1 MNIYSKLFQLQQEFK
16 SAKNQENKFGKYN
29 FRNIEIM
36 LSELKP
42 LLNKLGLVITFNE
55 EFIND
60 GFLKSTVSLIDTE
73 DGETVSTNSICAI
86 DSNVKGMS
94 NSQATGCALTYS
106 RKYSLQALLAI
117 DDGKSDPDSMNGN
130 DFNNNSKSQN
140 KSLTKEEKVSNILD
154 QINECNT
161 IDELTALWKQIG
173 DWTKNETIKTAF
185 TSKKN
190 ILKQRLVK
198 FLIK

>member
-130 DFNNNSKSQN
+130 DFNNNSKPQN
-140 KSLTKEEKVSNILD
+140 KSMTTAEKVSDILN
-154 QINECNT
+154 QISECQT
-161 IDELTALWKQIG
+161 IEELTDLWNRLKS
-173 DWTKNETIKTAF
+173 WTNNETIKTAF
-185 TSKKN
+185 TTKKKLIKN
-190 ILKQRLVK
+190 I
-198 FLIK
+198 

>member
-130 DFNNNSKSQN
+130 DFNNNSKPQN
-140 KSLTKEEKVSNILD
+140 KSMTTAEKVSNILD
-154 QINECNT
+154 QISECNT
-161 IDELTALWKQIG
+161 INELTALWNKIG
-173 DWTKNETIKTAF
+173 NWSKNESIKASF
-185 TSKKN
+185 TSKKETLKN
-190 ILKQRLVK
+190 I
-198 FLIK
+198 

>member
-130 DFNNNSKSQN
+130 DFNNNSKPQN
-140 KSLTKEEKVSNILD
+140 KSMTTAEKVSSIIS
-154 QINECNT
+154 QISECNT
-161 IDELTALWKQIG
+161 IDDLTALWKRIG
-173 DWTKNETIKTAF
+173 DWSKNESIKASFTA
-185 TSKKN
+185 KKN
-190 ILKQRLVK
+190 ILKN
-198 FLIK
+198 I

>member
-16 SAKNQENKFGKYN
+16 STKNQENKFGKYN
-29 FRNIEIM
+29 FRNIEVM

-60 GFLKSTVSLIDTE
+60 GFLKSTVTLIDTE
-73 DGETVSTNSICAI
+73 DGESASTNSICAI
-86 DSNVKGMS
+86 DSEVKGMS

-117 DDGKSDPDSMNGN
+117 DDGKSDPDSMNGDN
-130 DFNNNSKSQN
+130 FNKPQN
-140 KSLTKEEKVSNILD
+140 KSLTTAEKVSDILQ
-154 QINECNT
+154 QISECNT
-161 IDELTALWKQIG
+161 IDDLTDLWGKLKN
-173 DWTKNETIKTAF
+173 WTKNETIKKAF
-185 TSKKN
+185 SDRKQMIKN
-190 ILKQRLVK
+190 I
-198 FLIK
+198 

>member
-130 DFNNNSKSQN
+130 DFNNNSKPQN
-140 KSLTKEEKVSNILD
+140 KSMTTAEKVSNIIG
-154 QINECNT
+154 QISECNT
-161 IDELTALWKQIG
+161 IEDLTALWKQIG
-173 DWTKNETIKTAF
+173 DWSKNDIIKIAF

-190 ILKQRLVK
+190 ILKN
-198 FLIK
+198 I

>member
-130 DFNNNSKSQN
+130 DFNNNSKPQN
-140 KSLTKEEKVSNILD
+140 KSLTTAEKVSNIIG
-154 QINECNT
+154 QISECNT
-161 IDELTALWKQIG
+161 IDELTDLWKQIG
-173 DWTKNETIKTAF
+173 NWSKNESIRASFTA
-185 TSKKN
+185 KKN
-190 ILKQRLVK
+190 ILKN
-198 FLIK
+198 I

>member
-1 MNIYSKLFQLQQEFK
+1 MNIYKKLFQLQQEFK

-86 DSNVKGMS
+86 DSDVKGMS

-130 DFNNNSKSQN
+130 DFNNNSKPQN
-140 KSLTKEEKVSNILD
+140 KSLTTAEKVSNILD
-154 QINECNT
+154 QISECNT
-161 IDELTALWKQIG
+161 INELTALWNKIG
-173 DWTKNETIKTAF
+173 NWSKNESIKASFTAKKE
-185 TSKKN
+185 TLKN
-190 ILKQRLVK
+190 I
-198 FLIK
+198 

>member
-16 SAKNQENKFGKYN
+16 SVKNQENKFGKYN

-86 DSNVKGMS
+86 DSDVKGMS

-117 DDGKSDPDSMNGN
+117 DDGKSDPDSLNGN
-130 DFNNNSKSQN
+130 DFNNNSKAQN
-140 KSLTKEEKVSNILD
+140 KSMTTAEKVSSILD
-154 QINECNT
+154 QISECNT
-161 IDELTALWKQIG
+161 INELTALWNKIG
-173 DWTKNETIKTAF
+173 NWSKNESIKASFTAKKE
-185 TSKKN
+185 TLKN
-190 ILKQRLVK
+190 I
-198 FLIK
+198 

>member
-1 MNIYSKLFQLQQEFK
+1 MSIYKKLFQLQQEFK

-86 DSNVKGMS
+86 DSNVKSMS

-130 DFNNNSKSQN
+130 DFNNNSKPQN
-140 KSLTKEEKVSNILD
+140 KSMTTAEKVSSILE
-154 QINECNT
+154 QISECNT
-161 IDELTALWKQIG
+161 IDELTALWIQIG
-173 DWTKNETIKTAF
+173 DWSKNESIKAAF
-185 TSKKN
+185 TAKKN
-190 ILKQRLVK
+190 ILKN
-198 FLIK
+198 I

>member
-130 DFNNNSKSQN
+130 DFNNNSKPQKQSM
-140 KSLTKEEKVSNILD
+140 TTAEKVSSIIS
-154 QINECNT
+154 QISECNT
-161 IDELTALWKQIG
+161 IDELTALWNKIG
-173 DWTKNETIKTAF
+173 DWSKNESIKAAF
-185 TSKKN
+185 TAKKN
-190 ILKQRLVK
+190 ILKN
-198 FLIK
+198 I

>member
-42 LLNKLGLVITFNE
+42 LLNKLGLVVTFNE

-130 DFNNNSKSQN
+130 DFNNNSKPQN
-140 KSLTKEEKVSNILD
+140 KSLTTAEKVSNILD
-154 QINECNT
+154 QISECNT
-161 IDELTALWKQIG
+161 INELTALWNKIG
-173 DWTKNETIKTAF
+173 NWSKNESIKASFTAKKE
-185 TSKKN
+185 TLKN
-190 ILKQRLVK
+190 I
-198 FLIK
+198 

>member
-42 LLNKLGLVITFNE
+42 LLNKLRLVITFNE

-86 DSNVKGMS
+86 DSDVKGMS

-130 DFNNNSKSQN
+130 DFNNNSKPQN
-140 KSLTKEEKVSNILD
+140 KSLTTAEKVSNILD
-154 QINECNT
+154 QISECNT
-161 IDELTALWKQIG
+161 INELTALWNKIG
-173 DWTKNETIKTAF
+173 NWSKNESIKASFTAKKE
-185 TSKKN
+185 TLKN
-190 ILKQRLVK
+190 I
-198 FLIK
+198 

>member
-42 LLNKLGLVITFNE
+42 LLNKLGLVVTFNE

-130 DFNNNSKSQN
+130 DFNNNSKPQN
-140 KSLTKEEKVSNILD
+140 KSLTTAEKVSNILD
-154 QINECNT
+154 QISECNT
-161 IDELTALWKQIG
+161 INELTALWNKIG
-173 DWTKNETIKTAF
+173 NWSKNESIKASF
-185 TSKKN
+185 TTKKN
-190 ILKQRLVK
+190 ILKN
-198 FLIK
+198 I

>member
-130 DFNNNSKSQN
+130 DFNNNSKPQN
-140 KSLTKEEKVSNILD
+140 KSMTTAEKVSSILE
-154 QINECNT
+154 QISECNT
-161 IDELTALWKQIG
+161 IDDLTTLWKRIG
-173 DWTKNETIKTAF
+173 DWSKNESIKASFTA
-185 TSKKN
+185 KKN
-190 ILKQRLVK
+190 ILKN
-198 FLIK
+198 I

>member
-55 EFIND
+55 EFINN

-86 DSNVKGMS
+86 DSDVKGMS

-130 DFNNNSKSQN
+130 DFNNNSKPQN
-140 KSLTKEEKVSNILD
+140 KSMTTAEKVSSIIS
-154 QINECNT
+154 QISECNT
-161 IDELTALWKQIG
+161 IDDLTTLWKRIG
-173 DWTKNETIKTAF
+173 DWSKNESIKASFTA
-185 TSKKN
+185 KKN
-190 ILKQRLVK
+190 ILKN
-198 FLIK
+198 I

>member
-130 DFNNNSKSQN
+130 DFNNNSKPQN
-140 KSLTKEEKVSNILD
+140 KSMTTAEKVSNILS
-154 QINECNT
+154 QISECNT

-173 DWTKNETIKTAF
+173 DWSKNESIKSAF
-185 TSKKN
+185 TAKKN
-190 ILKQRLVK
+190 ILKN
-198 FLIK
+198 I

>member
-1 MNIYSKLFQLQQEFK
+1 MNIYKKLFQLQQEFK
-16 SAKNQENKFGKYN
+16 STKNQENKFGKYN

-42 LLNKLGLVITFNE
+42 LLNKLGLIITFNE

-60 GFLKSTVSLIDTE
+60 GFLKSTVTLIDTE

-86 DSNVKGMS
+86 DSEVKGMS

-117 DDGKSDPDSMNGN
+117 DDGKSDPDSMNGDN
-130 DFNNNSKSQN
+130 FSKPQN
-140 KSLTKEEKVSNILD
+140 KSLTTAEKVSNILD
-154 QINECNT
+154 QISECNT
-161 IDELTALWKQIG
+161 IDELTALWNKIG
-173 DWTKNETIKTAF
+173 DWSKNESVKAAF
-185 TSKKN
+185 TAKKR
-190 ILKQRLVK
+190 ILKK
-198 FLIK
+198 IKIYNNI

>member
-42 LLNKLGLVITFNE
+42 LLNKLGLVVTFNE

-130 DFNNNSKSQN
+130 DFNNNSKPQN
-140 KSLTKEEKVSNILD
+140 KSLTTAEKVSNILG
-154 QINECNT
+154 QISECNT
-161 IDELTALWKQIG
+161 IDELTALWNKIG
-173 DWTKNETIKTAF
+173 NWSKNESIKASFTAKKE
-185 TSKKN
+185 TLKN
-190 ILKQRLVK
+190 I
-198 FLIK
+198 

>member
-1 MNIYSKLFQLQQEFK
+1 MEIYKKLMTIQQEFK
-16 SAKNQENKFGKYN
+16 SSKNQTNTFGKYN

-73 DGETVSTNSICAI
+73 DGEIVSTNSICAI

-130 DFNNNSKSQN
+130 DFNLQTPPKP
-140 KSLTKEEKVSNILD
+140 KKTTEEKVQNILD
-154 QINECNT
+154 EISNTSSINELS
-161 IDELTALWKQIG
+161 ELWNRIG
-173 DWTKNETIKTAF
+173 NWSKNETIKSAF
-185 TSKKN
+185 SAKKKL
-190 ILKQRLVK
+190 LKNS
-198 FLIK
+198 

>member
-130 DFNNNSKSQN
+130 DFNLKPVP
-140 KSLTKEEKVSNILD
+140 KLTTEEKINGIIN
-154 QINECNT
+154 QINECSSVE
-161 IDELTALWKQIG
+161 ELTQLWNKIG
-173 DWTKNETIKTAF
+173 NWSKNEVVKNAF
-185 TSKKN
+185 TTKKK
-190 ILKQRLVK
+190 ILKNS
-198 FLIK
+198 

>member
-86 DSNVKGMS
+86 DSDVKGMS

-130 DFNNNSKSQN
+130 DFNNNSKPQN
-140 KSLTKEEKVSNILD
+140 KSMTTAEKVSSIIS
-154 QINECNT
+154 QISECNT
-161 IDELTALWKQIG
+161 IDDLTTLWKRIG
-173 DWTKNETIKTAF
+173 DWSKNESIKASFTA
-185 TSKKN
+185 KKN
-190 ILKQRLVK
+190 ILKN
-198 FLIK
+198 I

>member
-16 SAKNQENKFGKYN
+16 SVKNQENKFGKYN

-86 DSNVKGMS
+86 DSDVKGMS

-130 DFNNNSKSQN
+130 DFNNNSKPQN
-140 KSLTKEEKVSNILD
+140 KSMTTAEKVSSILD
-154 QINECNT
+154 QISECNT
-161 IDELTALWKQIG
+161 INELTALWNKIG
-173 DWTKNETIKTAF
+173 NWSKNESIKASFTAKKE
-185 TSKKN
+185 TLKN
-190 ILKQRLVK
+190 I
-198 FLIK
+198 